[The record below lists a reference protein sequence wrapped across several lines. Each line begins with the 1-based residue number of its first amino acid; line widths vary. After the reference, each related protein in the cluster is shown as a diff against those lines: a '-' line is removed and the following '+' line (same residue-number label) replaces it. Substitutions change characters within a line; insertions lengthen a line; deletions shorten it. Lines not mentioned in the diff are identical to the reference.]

1 MEDLL
6 SRLIGE
12 SIELSIIYK
21 YEDLNILADSSQLEL
36 ILLNLATNA
45 MDAMPDGGDLIIK
58 TERVK
63 ADDHFI
69 KSHGLEKTGTY
80 ALISVKDTGHGI
92 NEDAQERIFEPFY
105 TTKEVGKGT
114 GLGLSMVYGIV
125 KQHDGY
131 IDISSEPEKGTTF
144 KIYFP
149 IFPAKAE
156 EEEATDPSIVKTGKE
171 TILVA
176 EDDVHVRELV
186 KQLLEIFGYNVIVA
200 KDGQDALDAFMQHR
214 YTIQLLLL
222 DVIMPKK
229 NGKEVYDEIK
239 KLNPNIKAIFISG
252 YSADIIHNKGIV
264 EEGLDFLSKPI
275 LQEILLNKVREVLDR

>member
-1 MEDLL
+1 M
-6 SRLIGE
+6 
-12 SIELSIIYK
+12 
-21 YEDLNILADSSQLEL
+21 
-36 ILLNLATNA
+36 
-45 MDAMPDGGDLIIK
+45 
-58 TERVK
+58 
-63 ADDHFI
+63 
-69 KSHGLEKTGTY
+69 KSHGIEKPCSY
-80 ALISVKDTGHGI
+80 ALLSVKDTGQGI
-92 NEDAQERIFEPFY
+92 DEDTRERIFEPFF

-131 IDISSEPEKGTTF
+131 IDVHSELGKGTTF
-144 KIYFP
+144 KIYLP
-149 IFPAKAE
+149 IFPSKVE
-156 EEEATDPSIVKTGKE
+156 EEKIPEPSDIKTGKE

-176 EDDVHVRELV
+176 EDDIHVRELV

-200 KDGQDALDAFMQHR
+200 KDGKDAIDAFRKNMDKVH
-214 YTIQLLLL
+214 LLLL

-239 KLNPNIKAIFISG
+239 KISPDIKAIFISG
-252 YSADIIHNKGIV
+252 YSADIIHNKGIL